1 MPQIEGTRNVF
12 DAMLV
17 CLENKANEQE
27 VHSDSWGATISTDL
41 TKAAALT
48 AGANFGMS
56 DSYETHLNDASYI
69 RGAVDFVHSQVRNQ
83 GCVVMNIENAG
94 ASYEY
99 VPGHEVHDSTSFAI
113 R

>member
-1 MPQIEGTRNVF
+1 M
-12 DAMLV
+12 
-17 CLENKANEQE
+17 
-27 VHSDSWGATISTDL
+27 HSDSWGATISTDL

-56 DSYETHLNDASYI
+56 DSYETHLNDAYI

-99 VPGHEVHDSTSFAI
+99 IPGHEVHDSTSFAI